1 VKASCHVCCQFSIR
15 SDTVLNTQKVVG
27 VGAVRGLGF
36 FWMDTD
42 VLDDFIISII
52 FSSENYC
59 EFSVFP

>member
-1 VKASCHVCCQFSIR
+1 MKASRHVCCHFSIR

-42 VLDDFIISII
+42 VLDVFIISYLFFFIG
-52 FSSENYC
+52 ELL
-59 EFSVFP
+59 